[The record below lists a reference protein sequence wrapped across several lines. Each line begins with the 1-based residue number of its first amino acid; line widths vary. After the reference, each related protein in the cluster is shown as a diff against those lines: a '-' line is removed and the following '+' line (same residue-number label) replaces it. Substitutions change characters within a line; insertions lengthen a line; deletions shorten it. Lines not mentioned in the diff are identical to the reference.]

1 MATTCVRSHVC
12 PAPTAGFPSP
22 TSESLEGLRLALLS
36 LLVAITG
43 VAARH
48 HHQRVATAID
58 VMEVWF
64 GSLEALILD
73 AWAGRPLPVRIAVE
87 SHRWATRRNRTDLER
102 QAARIGSE
110 GSKYGKVIW
119 LVPTR
124 APIGRCAKD
133 VRPGFHYQ
141 ARSCN
146 TAPAD
151 EMRLYRSQVGDPC
164 CHPWPRTST
173 ACTTTDLAAIAA

>member
-1 MATTCVRSHVC
+1 MATTCVSSRTC

-22 TSESLEGLRLALLS
+22 TKESLEGLRLALLS

-87 SHRWATRRNRTDLER
+87 SHRWAGRRNRTDLEKM
-102 QAARIGSE
+102 AARIGSE
-110 GSKYGKVIW
+110 GSKFGKVIW
-119 LVPTR
+119 LVTTR
-124 APIGRCAKD
+124 APLGRCLTSTGARPWD
-133 VRPGFHYQ
+133 VAPSCTVPE
-141 ARSCN
+141 ADVMRS
-146 TAPAD
+146 
-151 EMRLYRSQVGDPC
+151 RRSQVGDPC
-164 CHPWPRTST
+164 RRAWLQPCP
-173 ACTTTDLAAIAA
+173 ACAPTTLAA